1 MTVAAN
7 KDEGLKCLAIA
18 RQALATG
25 NLDKAQRFAEKAS
38 RLHPGA
44 ETDAF
49 ILQVQRAAYGGG
61 ASPSNSNASAPPPR
75 THTPFSNG
83 NPNGMGGTS
92 GLRNRQ
98 QPPQQQRRAPS
109 GPVDE
114 DHKATPE
121 QRALVATVRSKTS
134 YYEILGVARGAD
146 DDEIKKAYRKLALK
160 LHPDKNKA
168 RGADEAFKC
177 EFNVFCFKFFYALLP
192 LFFPLLVNYNS
203 NQIFIYSFV
212 AAVSR
217 AFTCLSDPGKRRHY
231 DITGDEPGAHPSN
244 GGGGAGGGGHGMH
257 PFANMGRAGGFSTVF
272 DDEID
277 PEEIFRMFFGGN
289 PFMSAATQG
298 NLFGNAAA
306 RRQQQA
312 RARNAQQQQQNQ
324 TSSPEV
330 AILKLLTSLAP
341 LLLVI
346 LLQLFSGS
354 SRPAYSLQQTRHY
367 PAPMTTAIHQIPFF
381 AKSAAEFASKYP
393 LGSRERTRL
402 ELSIENE
409 WRQSMQQT
417 CYQERLLKRR
427 FEYYGQKERA
437 EHVKLT
443 ACDELARRFGGAK
456 AA

>member
-1 MTVAAN
+1 MTGAAN

-18 RQALATG
+18 QQALQLG
-25 NLDKAQRFAEKAS
+25 NIGKAQRFAEKAS

-49 ILQVQRAAYGGG
+49 VAQVQRAASGGG
-61 ASPSNSNASAPPPR
+61 ASPSTSNASAPPPR
-75 THTPFSNG
+75 PRSTATSNG

-98 QPPQQQRRAPS
+98 QPQQQRQVPS

-114 DHKATPE
+114 DHKATPQ
-121 QRALVATVRSKTS
+121 QRTLVANVRSKSS

-146 DDEIKKAYRKLALK
+146 DDEIKRAYRKLALK

-168 RGADEAFKC
+168 RGADEAFK
-177 EFNVFCFKFFYALLP
+177 
-192 LFFPLLVNYNS
+192 
-203 NQIFIYSFV
+203 
-212 AAVSR
+212 AVSR
-217 AFTCLSDPGKRRHY
+217 AFTCLSDPSKRNYY
-231 DITGDEPGAHPSN
+231 DQTGSEPGAHQPN
-244 GGGGAGGGGHGMH
+244 GGGGGGHGMH
-257 PFANMGRAGGFSTVF
+257 PFANMGRTGGFTTVF
-272 DDEID
+272 NDEID

-289 PFMSAATQG
+289 PFMSAS
-298 NLFGNAAA
+298 FGNVA
-306 RRQQQA
+306 
-312 RARNAQQQQQNQ
+312 AQQQQQHARQ
-324 TSSPEV
+324 RHAQHQQHQSSSPE
-330 AILKLLTSLAP
+330 ATILKLLTSLAP

-346 LLQLFSGS
+346 VLQLFSGP
-354 SRPAYSLQQTRHY
+354 SRPAFSLQQTRHY
-367 PAPMTTAIHQIPFF
+367 PAPMTTTTHQIPFF
-381 AKSAAEFASKYP
+381 TKSAAEFASKYP
-393 LGSRERTRL
+393 LRSRERTRV

-437 EHVKLT
+437 EQVKLT
-443 ACDELARRFGGAK
+443 ACDELARRFGSSSAK

>member
-18 RQALATG
+18 RQALQLG
-25 NLDKAQRFAEKAS
+25 DLDKAQRFADKAS

-49 ILQVQRAAYGGG
+49 LLQVQRAASG
-61 ASPSNSNASAPPPR
+61 ASPSTSNASAPPPR
-75 THTPFSNG
+75 PRSTATSNGG

-98 QPPQQQRRAPS
+98 QPNQRRQTPAP
-109 GPVDE
+109 PADE
-114 DHKATPE
+114 DHKATPQ
-121 QRALVATVRSKTS
+121 QRTLVATVRSKS
-134 YYEILGVARGAD
+134 NYYEILGVARTAD

-168 RGADEAFKC
+168 RGADEAFK
-177 EFNVFCFKFFYALLP
+177 
-192 LFFPLLVNYNS
+192 
-203 NQIFIYSFV
+203 
-212 AAVSR
+212 AVSR

-231 DITGDEPGAHPSN
+231 DVTGDEPGAHPSN
-244 GGGGAGGGGHGMH
+244 GGGGGHGRH
-257 PFANMGRAGGFSTVF
+257 PFANMGRTGGFSTVF

-289 PFMSAATQG
+289 PFMSAAAQG
-298 NLFGNAAA
+298 NLFGNQAA
-306 RRQQQA
+306 RRQQHA
-312 RARNAQQQQQNQ
+312 RARHAQQHQQQQN
-324 TSSPEV
+324 SSPE
-330 AILKLLTSLAP
+330 AALLKILTSLAP
-341 LLLVI
+341 LILVI
-346 LLQLFSGS
+346 LLQVFSGS
-354 SRPAYSLQQTRHY
+354 SRPAFSLQQTRHY
-367 PAPMTTAIHQIPFF
+367 PAPMTTATHQIPFF
-381 AKSAAEFASKYP
+381 TKSAAEFSSKYP
-393 LGSRERTRL
+393 IHSRERTRL

-437 EHVKLT
+437 EQVKLT
-443 ACDELARRFGGAK
+443 ACDELAKRFGGGSAK

>member
-1 MTVAAN
+1 MTGAAN

-18 RQALATG
+18 QQALQLG
-25 NLDKAQRFAEKAS
+25 NIGKAQRFAEKAS

-49 ILQVQRAAYGGG
+49 VAQVQRAASGGG
-61 ASPSNSNASAPPPR
+61 ASPSTSNASAPPPR
-75 THTPFSNG
+75 PRSTATSNG

-98 QPPQQQRRAPS
+98 QPQQQRQVPS

-114 DHKATPE
+114 DHKATPQ
-121 QRALVATVRSKTS
+121 QRTLVANVRSKSS

-146 DDEIKKAYRKLALK
+146 DDEIKRAYRKLALK

-168 RGADEAFKC
+168 RGADEAFKG
-177 EFNVFCFKFFYALLP
+177 EQQNLIKVLRFSSFSVNSFSLLLP
-192 LFFPLLVNYNS
+192 LTHLFSPTLYT
-203 NQIFIYSFV
+203 
-212 AAVSR
+212 AVSR
-217 AFTCLSDPGKRRHY
+217 AFTCLSDPSKRNYY
-231 DITGDEPGAHPSN
+231 DQTGSEPGAHQPN
-244 GGGGAGGGGHGMH
+244 GGGGGGHGMH
-257 PFANMGRAGGFSTVF
+257 PFANMGRTGGFTTVF
-272 DDEID
+272 NDEID

-289 PFMSAATQG
+289 PFMSAS
-298 NLFGNAAA
+298 FGNVA
-306 RRQQQA
+306 
-312 RARNAQQQQQNQ
+312 AQQQQQHARQ
-324 TSSPEV
+324 RHAQHQQHQSSSPE
-330 AILKLLTSLAP
+330 ATILKLLTSLAP

-346 LLQLFSGS
+346 VLQLFSGP
-354 SRPAYSLQQTRHY
+354 SRPAFSLQQTRHY
-367 PAPMTTAIHQIPFF
+367 PAPMTTTTHQIPFF
-381 AKSAAEFASKYP
+381 TKSAAEFASKYP
-393 LGSRERTRL
+393 LRSRERTRV

-437 EHVKLT
+437 EQVKLT
-443 ACDELARRFGGAK
+443 ACDELARRFGSSSAK